1 MMNAFVFRGKA
12 EAKVIYLDGKEALTM
27 QSPTEFNSNMNVMTR
42 LLLFFFFFN
51 LSVEKDT
58 LEKIQII
65 KIRI

>member
-42 LLLFFFFFN
+42 LLFFFFFN

>member
-42 LLLFFFFFN
+42 LLFFFF
-51 LSVEKDT
+51 LTCQWKKT
-58 LEKIQII
+58 L
-65 KIRI
+65 

>member
-42 LLLFFFFFN
+42 LLFFFFF
-51 LSVEKDT
+51 LTCQWKKT
-58 LEKIQII
+58 L
-65 KIRI
+65 